1 MLGQGSMAR
10 QVGLLAQKE
19 RRLPPTFSLSASGAQ
34 RLSGVY
40 VQRGEGSREGS
51 GEGQCQP
58 P

>member
-40 VQRGEGSREGS
+40 VQRGEGS